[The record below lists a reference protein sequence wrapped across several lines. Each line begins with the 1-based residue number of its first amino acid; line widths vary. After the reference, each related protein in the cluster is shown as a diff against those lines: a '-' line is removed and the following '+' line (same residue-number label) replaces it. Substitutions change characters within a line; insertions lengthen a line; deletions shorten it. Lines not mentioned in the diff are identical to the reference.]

1 VLADAGSIPAA
12 STKFPAV
19 SVIFTESR
27 PLDALPRKHFLE
39 TTLTSYLL
47 GGRVYTA
54 PQASPRT
61 RLHRLQGTAAFPFLS
76 CALQPPR

>member
-1 VLADAGSIPAA
+1 MLADAGSIPAA

-19 SVIFTESR
+19 SVIFAESR

-54 PQASPRT
+54 RKRRRERVYTVFKEQPHSP
-61 RLHRLQGTAAFPFLS
+61 F
-76 CALQPPR
+76 